1 MATRV
6 KREAL
11 LATWRARLSKAEQYL
26 DYNSRLQ
33 QWREIREYYLNKR
46 PLDGV
51 NVNMIFAIGR
61 SMIPQLYFKSPSISA
76 RIAPGRPSNASSR
89 IKARTVAA
97 IDSMIIRQNYLKGQY
112 KLGILDCYRFN
123 LFILKHGYHSIGTEF
138 PDKPKGD
145 EPLDDTVDAQAEKLL
160 ADAGV
165 NLDSDTSVLKID
177 DELKKYSYHE
187 LIQKDTPWALRCAPE
202 DFLVP
207 WGTKNIYEAP
217 WCAFRVR
224 RPLDE
229 VKADPIYTKSVVKK
243 LNSNWRPGPGSLV
256 GPKSDG
262 ATAGDSGGGAVT
274 SPKERGN
281 DESLTDEYLM
291 FYEVW
296 DARNGVVMAFT
307 DAGGEDFMR
316 YDTHNMPFRLP
327 VSIMQFNDDGED
339 FWGVS
344 DAQVLLPLA
353 KEYNETRSIEL
364 DHKKIMLVKIL
375 VDKNVVGADQ
385 AKLIAEGKIGPVI
398 LVDGPPSQATQVLNP
413 TMSRELFDISDTLR
427 NDIREIIGYSRNS
440 MGEFETSR
448 RTATEAKIVQ
458 QNLMLRGDERRD
470 LMADLISESFR
481 TKINPMIFEFWDQE
495 RYVEVTGMGN
505 IPFVGT
511 SLKEDYEI
519 EIATDSTIPATQ
531 QQEREEAVEIFK
543 TFRGDP
549 SINQQVLYQH
559 YLDCMRTVPSDEL
572 LLPPQSAMPGQ
583 LAALLSMGSQG
594 GNGGGVGAGAMGPMT
609 QLLQQGPNNAKV

>member
-6 KREAL
+6 RRTAL
-11 LATWRARLSKAEQYL
+11 LATWRDRLKKAEQYL

-33 QWREIREYYLNKR
+33 QWREIREYYLNRR

-76 RIAPGRPSNASSR
+76 RVAPGRASSPSSR

-112 KLGILDCYRFN
+112 KLGILDAYRFN

-138 PDKPKGD
+138 PDKPKND
-145 EPLDDTVDAQAEKLL
+145 EPLDDQVDAQAEKLL
-160 ADAGV
+160 AESGV
-165 NLDSDTSVLKID
+165 NLDSDTSLLKID
-177 DELKKYSYHE
+177 EDLKKYSYHE
-187 LIQKDTPWALRCAPE
+187 LIQPDTPWALRCAPE

-207 WGTKNIYEAP
+207 WGTKNIHEAP

-224 RPLDE
+224 RPLDD
-229 VKADPIYTKSVVKK
+229 VKADPIYSKKVTKELS
-243 LNSNWRPGPGSLV
+243 SNWRPGPGALA

-262 ATAGDSGGGAVT
+262 ATAGDSGGGAVV
-274 SPKERGN
+274 SPNERKEEG
-281 DESLTDEYLM
+281 SQTDEYLM
-291 FYEVW
+291 YYEVW

-316 YDTHNMPFRLP
+316 YDQHNMPFRLP

-364 DHKKIMLVKIL
+364 DHKKIMLIKIL
-375 VDKNVVGADQ
+375 LDKNVVSPDQ
-385 AKLIAEGKIGPVI
+385 AKQIAEGKVGPVI
-398 LVDGPPSQATQVLNP
+398 LVDGPPNQAAHVLNP
-413 TMSRELFDISDTLR
+413 TMSRELFNISDVLR
-427 NDIREIIGYSRNS
+427 DDIREIIGYSRNS
-440 MGEFETSR
+440 MGEFEASR

-481 TKINPMIFEFWDQE
+481 TKINPMIFAFWDNE
-495 RYVEVTGMGN
+495 RFVEVTGIGN
-505 IPFVGT
+505 VPFVGT
-511 SLKEDYEI
+511 ALKDDYEI

-531 QQEREEAVEIFK
+531 QQEREEAIEIFK
-543 TFRGDP
+543 VFRSDP
-549 SINQQVLYQH
+549 AINQQVLYRTF
-559 YLDCMRTVPSDEL
+559 LDSMRTVPTEEL

-583 LAALLSMGSQG
+583 LAALLAMGGQG
-594 GNGGGVGAGAMGPMT
+594 GNGGGDGASAMGPMT
-609 QLLQQGPNNAKV
+609 QLLQQGPNNAQV